1 MSLKTGIQAAAKAMK
16 IASGITREQ
25 TRQTPAEGM
34 GQLLDQWK
42 TAAETQKQQRIDET
56 TREQEATLRQNLAE
70 STKALEQQRNQSD
83 AEAARSLD
91 NSALYAE
98 ARGDR
103 GGIGQAQYQA
113 IQAAALQ
120 NRARFGEAQTQLAAD
135 TARQIAEL
143 RAKGEFEK
151 ADALLQVGQDYLTQL
166 IKLRQWDADWQESQ
180 EKQRTALEQWQ
191 KNYELS
197 RARVTGELEGEPTFT
212 AKKTAQDQFTAY
224 AKQQLSR
231 QDREQ
236 EQQADAAALLLKA
249 GVVPDEQQLKA
260 LGLTSQQAKDYIQSL
275 ILYGKLG

>member
-1 MSLKTGIQAAAKAMK
+1 MSVKTGIQTAARALKL
-16 IASGITREQ
+16 ASGVMREQ
-25 TRQTPAEGM
+25 TQQTPAEGM
-34 GQLLDQWK
+34 RNLLDQWK
-42 TAAETQKQQRIDET
+42 TASETQKQQRIDEA
-56 TREQEATLRQNLAE
+56 TREQEATLRQNLAD
-70 STKALEQQRNQSD
+70 STKALETQQNRSD
-83 AEAARSLD
+83 AEAARALD

-98 ARGDR
+98 LRGDR

-120 NRARFGEAQTQLAAD
+120 NRAGFREAQTRLAAD

-143 RAKGEFEK
+143 RARGEFEK

-166 IKLRQWDADWQESQ
+166 IKLRQWDADWQDTQ

-197 RARVTGELEGEPTFT
+197 RARVTGELEGAPTFT

-236 EQQADAAALLLKA
+236 DRQADAAALLLKA

-260 LGLTSQQAKDYIQSL
+260 LGLTSQQAKNYIQSL
-275 ILYGKLG
+275 MLYGKLG

>member
-1 MSLKTGIQAAAKAMK
+1 MSLKTGIQTAAKAMK
-16 IASGITREQ
+16 IASGVMKAESQ
-25 TRQTPAEGM
+25 QTPADGM
-34 GQLLDQWK
+34 RTLLDQWK
-42 TAAETQKQQRIDET
+42 TASEAQKQQQIDEGI
-56 TREQEATLRQNLAE
+56 RAQEATLQQNLSE
-70 STKALEQQRNQSD
+70 QSKALETQRNQSD
-83 AEAARSLD
+83 AEAARALD

-98 ARGDR
+98 LRGDR
-103 GGIGQAQYQA
+103 GGIGQARYQA

-120 NRARFGEAQTQLAAD
+120 NRARFREAQTRLAAD

-151 ADALLQVGQDYLTQL
+151 ADALLQVGQDYLQQL
-166 IKLRQWDADWQESQ
+166 IKLRQWDADFQESQ

-191 KNYELS
+191 KNYELN
-197 RARVTGELEGEPTFT
+197 RAKVTGELDGVPTFT

-231 QDREQ
+231 QDKEQ

-275 ILYGKLG
+275 ILYGKIG